1 MHKVSHSSI
10 GINNLHFYNHC
21 THDIYKYKNT
31 NQEYEKQ
38 NPLDYDIEFKKLY
51 LTL

>member
-1 MHKVSHSSI
+1 MHKVSYSSI
-10 GINNLHFYNHC
+10 DINNLHFHNHYP
-21 THDIYKYKNT
+21 HDIYKYKNT

-38 NPLDYDIEFKKLY
+38 NPLDYDIEFEKIY